1 MRTYPRN
8 SPEAAARIVALVL
21 VSDGHACRSE
31 MDAVD
36 KANAGRELG
45 LGPEAFRD
53 VLRTL
58 CEDLLTG
65 ASSGSML
72 SGVDAEGLRS
82 IMAEVDD
89 EDLQRKV
96 LKLSVAVAAADA
108 HIAEG
113 ESVVLEAALRLWRSS
128 SQVRSDLPRVSMMRS
143 PE

>member
-1 MRTYPRN
+1 MRNYPRN

-36 KANAGRELG
+36 KANAVEELG
-45 LGPEAFRD
+45 LGPDAFRT

-65 ASSGSML
+65 ASSGLML

-89 EDLQRKV
+89 EDLQRKI

-108 HIAEG
+108 YLAEG
-113 ESVVLEAALRLWRSS
+113 ESVVLEAALQLWRLSPPASS
-128 SQVRSDLPRVSMMRS
+128 NLTRAT
-143 PE
+143 

>member
-36 KANAGRELG
+36 KANAAEELG
-45 LGPEAFRD
+45 LGPDAFRD

-65 ASSGSML
+65 SSDGSML
-72 SGVDAEGLRS
+72 SGVDAESLRS

-89 EDLQRKV
+89 EDLQRKI
-96 LKLSVAVAAADA
+96 LKLSVAVAVADA
-108 HIAEG
+108 HLAEG
-113 ESVVLEAALRLWRSS
+113 ESLVLEAALQLWRLSPPASS
-128 SQVRSDLPRVSMMRS
+128 NLTRAT
-143 PE
+143 

>member
-36 KANAGRELG
+36 KANAAEELG
-45 LGPEAFRD
+45 LGPDAFRT

-65 ASSGSML
+65 ASSGAML

-82 IMAEVDD
+82 IMAEIDD

-96 LKLSVAVAAADA
+96 LKLSVAVAVADA
-108 HIAEG
+108 HLAEG
-113 ESVVLEAALRLWRSS
+113 ESLVWEAALQLWRLSPPASS
-128 SQVRSDLPRVSMMRS
+128 KLTRAT
-143 PE
+143 

>member
-31 MDAVD
+31 MAAVD
-36 KANAGRELG
+36 KANAAEELG
-45 LGPEAFRD
+45 LGPDAFRT
-53 VLRTL
+53 VLQTL

-72 SGVDAEGLRS
+72 SGVDAQGLRS

-89 EDLQRKV
+89 EVLQRKI
-96 LKLSVAVAAADA
+96 LKLSVAVATADA
-108 HIAEG
+108 HLAEG
-113 ESVVLEAALRLWRSS
+113 ESVVLDAALQLWRLSPPASS
-128 SQVRSDLPRVSMMRS
+128 NLTSAT
-143 PE
+143 

>member
-36 KANAGRELG
+36 KAKAGRELG
-45 LGPEAFRD
+45 LGPDAFRD

-72 SGVDAEGLRS
+72 SGVNAEGLRS

-89 EDLQRKV
+89 KDLQRKV

-108 HIAEG
+108 HLAEG

-128 SQVRSDLPRVSMMRS
+128 PQVRSDLPRVT
-143 PE
+143 